1 MKNIAHYAICTKQ
14 YCAFCDIFRYCVL
27 RKTVLILA
35 QNKTKA
41 TPNTGG
47 KDGEKEMRKYF
58 TNCTTAEEAKDLY
71 RKLAKQLHPD
81 CGGDAEEFK
90 RMSAEF
96 SEVFESLKNTHRN
109 AEGKTYTKETQQT
122 AAEFMDIIEQLIHMT
137 GCTVELIG
145 SWIWVSGNT
154 YEYREHLRNLK
165 FNYSRQKKA
174 WYYHEGAYHKKSKT
188 HYSMDT
194 LRTMWGSTEYE
205 TEEQEKIT
213 A

>member
-1 MKNIAHYAICTKQ
+1 M
-14 YCAFCDIFRYCVL
+14 L
-27 RKTVLILA
+27 LSA
-35 QNKTKA
+35 QNKTTA
-41 TPNTGG
+41 APQGGG
-47 KDGEKEMRKYF
+47 KDGEKEMGKYF

-96 SEVFESLKNTHRN
+96 SEVFDSLKNTHRN

-154 YEYREHLRNLK
+154 YEYRDHLKKLGFK
-165 FNYSRQKKA
+165 YSNQKKA
-174 WYYHEGAYHKKSKT
+174 WYTHEGPYKKRSKKN
-188 HYSMDT
+188 YSMND
-194 LRTMWGSTEYE
+194 LRNMWETTEF
-205 TEEQEKIT
+205 EQEDSERIP